1 MSTWLVT
8 GSNRGIGLELCR
20 QLQARGDD
28 VIGAC
33 RSSSGALAAVGCRV
47 VEGIDVATHDAGAR
61 LDAAL
66 GPDVV
71 LDVVVHN
78 AGVLRRDSIDAL
90 DLDAVREQ
98 LEVNALGPLR
108 VTTALLPRL
117 ESGSKIAFVSSR
129 AGSIGDRPSGGTY
142 GYRMSKAALN
152 MAGANLAH
160 DLAPRGIHVVLLH
173 PGFVRTEMTR
183 GAGSFDPPEAAA
195 GLIARI
201 DELDADRSGRFFH
214 ATGEEIPW

>member
-1 MSTWLVT
+1 MATWLVT
-8 GSNRGIGLELCR
+8 GANRGIGLELVR
-20 QLQARGDD
+20 QLHARGDE
-28 VIGAC
+28 VVAVC
-33 RSSSGALAAVGCRV
+33 RSVAAELDAVGCRV
-47 VEGIDVATHDAGAR
+47 IDGIDVAADDAGAR

-66 GPDVV
+66 GPEVV

-78 AGVLRRDSIDAL
+78 AGVLRRDSIDTL
-90 DLDAVREQ
+90 DHAAVREQ

-108 VTTALLPRL
+108 VTTALLSRL

-183 GAGSFDPPEAAA
+183 GAGTFDPPEAAA